1 MAGLH
6 AAIQRVDVFDQE
18 VEATVEEE
26 RAALEQLSDL
36 EAETRLEL
44 ATAGYAPTPNPD
56 P

>member
-44 ATAGYAPTPNPD
+44 ATAG
-56 P
+56 